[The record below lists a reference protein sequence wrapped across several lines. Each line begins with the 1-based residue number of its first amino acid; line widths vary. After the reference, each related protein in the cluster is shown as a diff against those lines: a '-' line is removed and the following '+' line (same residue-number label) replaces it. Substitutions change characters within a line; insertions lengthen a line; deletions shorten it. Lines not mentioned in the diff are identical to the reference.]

1 MTYLLGDYY
10 VRVHHYTPKCRYVYV
25 DVIGVDRRE
34 RVLRREFDK
43 QARPA

>member
-1 MTYLLGDYY
+1 
-10 VRVHHYTPKCRYVYV
+10 VHHYTPKCRYVYV

-43 QARPA
+43 QAKPA